1 MIIFSSFS
9 PRFSTISLFT
19 IVTGKVPIYPVERR
33 TSDFLW
39 YLRRSGS
46 VDDVTTTRNVVGLP
60 GILFPLDISGI
71 RRYIQSFPSLFRPWH
86 VSSSTFRKL
95 EFRPVPSSSSASTSV
110 SFFSCFAWFHI
121 VAEVRPIANRW
132 IGTFALIISPGR
144 DALGNGEP
152 RKPRGA
158 IGSRLTVGF
167 GTLAVASNRYSVYRV
182 YIGKFDEKC
191 RNVEFLRLWNSMIW
205 RKENHTGN
213 FTRLLQEE
221 TFCLQDPSSW
231 SKFFSVFEKRM
242 NLKKCL

>member
-152 RKPRGA
+152 RKPRGGNWVA
-158 IGSRLTVGF
+158 INGGIWDTCSCIESVFRVQGIYRKIRWKMSKCRISSTLKFNDLTKRK
-167 GTLAVASNRYSVYRV
+167 SY
-182 YIGKFDEKC
+182 GKFHKVIARGNLLSSGSIVVKQIFQC
-191 RNVEFLRLWNSMIW
+191 FWKNVWI
-205 RKENHTGN
+205 
-213 FTRLLQEE
+213 
-221 TFCLQDPSSW
+221 
-231 SKFFSVFEKRM
+231 
-242 NLKKCL
+242 